1 MDRMAQTAL
10 NSLKML
16 MENQTATSHNL
27 SNLSTPGFRQ
37 DIVTDF
43 GSIYLNR
50 QNGVE
55 PRIVSSR
62 NVGGFS
68 IQQGTMDFTKNPLD
82 AAIDGNGYFVIQP
95 KNGGTPSLSR
105 RGDFQTSENGEL
117 LDGAG
122 NKMLDGGLQ
131 PLVLPAFREITIS
144 PQGEIFIV
152 PIGAEPDALPQNVGL
167 IATFTPE
174 ENDNLKKTLDGHIR
188 IESEPNENG
197 VTEVIDIQPNQQA
210 KIVAGYLEKSNVNAV
225 EEMVNTIDQQRKF
238 EMHVKFIQ
246 MAEELDSVGASLMR
260 MPGM

>member
-27 SNLSTPGFRQ
+27 SNLNTPGFRQ

-82 AAIDGNGYFVIQP
+82 AAIDGDGYFVIQP
-95 KNGGTPSLSR
+95 KNGGNPSLSR

-122 NKMLDGGLQ
+122 NKVLDGGLQ

-144 PQGEIFIV
+144 PQGEVFVI
-152 PIGAEPDALPQNVGL
+152 PIGAEPDELPQNIGV
-167 IATFTPE
+167 IATYAPE
-174 ENDNLKKTLDGHIR
+174 ANDRLKKTLDGHIR

-197 VTEVIDIQPNQQA
+197 ATELINIEPNQQA
-210 KIVAGYLEKSNVNAV
+210 KIVTGFLEKSNVNAV
-225 EEMVNTIDQQRKF
+225 EEMVNTIEQQRKF

-260 MPGM
+260 IPGM

>member
-68 IQQGTMDFTKNPLD
+68 VQQGTMDFTKNPLD
-82 AAIDGNGYFVIQP
+82 AAIDGDGYFVIQP
-95 KNGGTPSLSR
+95 KNGGAPSLSR

-197 VTEVIDIQPNQQA
+197 VTEVIDIEPNQQA
-210 KIVAGYLEKSNVNAV
+210 KIVVGYLEKSNVNAV

>member
-16 MENQTATSHNL
+16 MENQTATAHNL

-37 DIVTDF
+37 DVVTDF

-68 IQQGTMDFTKNPLD
+68 IQQGTMDFTKNPMD
-82 AAIDGNGYFVIQP
+82 VAIDGNGYFVIQP
-95 KNGGTPSLSR
+95 RNGGNPSLSR
-105 RGDFQTSENGEL
+105 RGDFQTNENGEL

-122 NKMLDGGLQ
+122 NKILDGGLN
-131 PLVLPAFREITIS
+131 PVEVPAFREINIS
-144 PQGEIFIV
+144 PQGEIFIQ
-152 PIGAEPDALPQNVGL
+152 PIGAEPDALPQNVAT
-167 IATFTPE
+167 IATYVPSQE
-174 ENDNLKKTLDGHIR
+174 DNLKKTLDGHIR
-188 IESEPNENG
+188 IESEPNEEG
-197 VTEVIDIQPNQQA
+197 LTDIIAIEPNQQA
-210 KIVAGYLEKSNVNAV
+210 KIVSGFIEKSNVNAV

-260 MPGM
+260 LPGM

>member
-210 KIVAGYLEKSNVNAV
+210 KIVVGYLEKSNVNAV

>member
-37 DIVTDF
+37 DVVTDF

-55 PRIVSSR
+55 PRIVSAR

-82 AAIDGNGYFVIQP
+82 VAFDGDGYFVVQP
-95 KNGGTPSLSR
+95 KNGGQPSLSR
-105 RGDFQTSENGEL
+105 RGDFQTSETGEL

-122 NKMLDGGLQ
+122 NKVLDAGLN
-131 PLVLPAFREITIS
+131 PLEIPAFREITIS
-144 PQGEIFIV
+144 PQGEIFIQ
-152 PIGAEPDALPQNVGL
+152 PIGAEPDALPQNVAT
-167 IATFTPE
+167 IATFVPA
-174 ENDNLKKTLDGHIR
+174 ENDKLKKTLDGHIR
-188 IESEPNENG
+188 IESEPNEEG
-197 VTEVIDIQPNQQA
+197 VTEIVQIEPNQQG
-210 KIVAGYLEKSNVNAV
+210 KIVVGFLEKSNVNAV

-260 MPGM
+260 IPGM

>member
-16 MENQTATSHNL
+16 MENQVATSHNL
-27 SNLSTPGFRQ
+27 ANLNTPGFRQ
-37 DIVTDF
+37 DVVSDF

-55 PRIVSSR
+55 PRIISAR
-62 NVGGFS
+62 NIGGFS
-68 IQQGTMDFTKNPLD
+68 IQQGTMEATQNPLD
-82 AAIDGNGYFVIQP
+82 LAIEGTGYFVIQP
-95 KNGGTPSLSR
+95 RDGGQPSLSR

-122 NKMLDGGLQ
+122 NKVLDAGLQ
-131 PLVLPAFREITIS
+131 PIVLPAFREINIS
-144 PQGEIFIV
+144 PQGEVFIK
-152 PIGAEPDALPQNVGL
+152 PIGAEPDALPENIGV
-167 IATFTPE
+167 IATYDPVET
-174 ENDNLKKTLDGHIR
+174 DKLKKSLDGHIR
-188 IESEPNENG
+188 IEPIQNEDGNQEI
-197 VTEVIDIQPNQQA
+197 VEIQPNQQA
-210 KIVAGYLEKSNVNAV
+210 KIVVGFLEKSNVNAV

-246 MAEELDSVGASLMR
+246 MSEELDSVGASLMR

>member
-95 KNGGTPSLSR
+95 KNGVAPSLSR

-131 PLVLPAFREITIS
+131 PLVLPAFREITIT

-152 PIGAEPDALPQNVGL
+152 PIGAEPDALPQNAGL
-167 IATFTPE
+167 IATFTPG

-210 KIVAGYLEKSNVNAV
+210 KIVVGYLEKSNVNAV

>member
-82 AAIDGNGYFVIQP
+82 AAIDGDGYFVIQP
-95 KNGGTPSLSR
+95 KNGGAPSLSR

-144 PQGEIFIV
+144 PQGEIFII

-188 IESEPNENG
+188 IE
-197 VTEVIDIQPNQQA
+197 
-210 KIVAGYLEKSNVNAV
+210 
-225 EEMVNTIDQQRKF
+225 
-238 EMHVKFIQ
+238 
-246 MAEELDSVGASLMR
+246 
-260 MPGM
+260 

>member
-27 SNLSTPGFRQ
+27 SNLSTPGYRQ

-55 PRIVSSR
+55 PRIVSAR
-62 NVGGFS
+62 NIGGFS
-68 IQQGTMDFTKNPLD
+68 VQQGTMEFTKNPLD
-82 AAIDGNGYFVIQP
+82 VAIDGNGYFVVQP
-95 KNGGTPSLSR
+95 RDGGDPSLSR

-122 NKMLDGGLQ
+122 NKILDDGLQ
-131 PLVLPAFREITIS
+131 PLVLPAFRDITIS
-144 PQGEIFIV
+144 PQGEIYIV
-152 PIGAEPDALPQNVGL
+152 PLGAEPDAIPQNITI
-167 IATFTPE
+167 IATYTPE
-174 ENDNLKKTLDGHIR
+174 EGEKLKKTLDGHIR
-188 IESEPNENG
+188 IESEPNEEG
-197 VTEVIDIQPNQQA
+197 VTEIIDINPNQQA
-210 KIVAGYLEKSNVNAV
+210 KIVEGYLEKSNVNAV

-260 MPGM
+260 IPGM

>member
-37 DIVTDF
+37 DVVTDF

-82 AAIDGNGYFVIQP
+82 AAIDGDGYFVIQP
-95 KNGGTPSLSR
+95 RNGGDTSLSR
-105 RGDFQTSENGEL
+105 RGDFQTSETGEL

-122 NKMLDGGLQ
+122 NKILDAGLQ

-144 PQGEIFIV
+144 PQGEVFII
-152 PIGAEPDALPQNVGL
+152 PIGAEADALPQNVGV
-167 IATFTPE
+167 IATYAPA
-174 ENDNLKKTLDGHIR
+174 ENDKLKKTLDGHIR
-188 IESEPNENG
+188 IESEPDEEG
-197 VTEVIDIQPNQQA
+197 VTEIVEIQPNQQA
-210 KIVAGYLEKSNVNAV
+210 KIVTGYLEKSNVNAV
-225 EEMVNTIDQQRKF
+225 EEMINTIDQQRKF

-260 MPGM
+260 LPGM

>member
-1 MDRMAQTAL
+1 
-10 NSLKML
+10 
-16 MENQTATSHNL
+16 
-27 SNLSTPGFRQ
+27 
-37 DIVTDF
+37 
-43 GSIYLNR
+43 
-50 QNGVE
+50 
-55 PRIVSSR
+55 
-62 NVGGFS
+62 
-68 IQQGTMDFTKNPLD
+68 
-82 AAIDGNGYFVIQP
+82 
-95 KNGGTPSLSR
+95 
-105 RGDFQTSENGEL
+105 
-117 LDGAG
+117 
-122 NKMLDGGLQ
+122 MLDGGLQ

-197 VTEVIDIQPNQQA
+197 VTEVIDIEPNQQA
-210 KIVAGYLEKSNVNAV
+210 KIVVGYLEKSNVNAV

-260 MPGM
+260 IPGM